1 MHSFAWLLPL
11 FLSQVGALGVQ
22 QRSSGW
28 ITSARHVNART
39 VIFGLRAGEAATAAA
54 IVEDDAADESGAD
67 ATADGVLD
75 TDSATD
81 HDLAGGEASETEDAA
96 DPATGSTGAEE
107 DAAAEAVDADGG
119 NVLESM
125 KEIASDAVKGTEDAF
140 KTLEEDVQRTM
151 VAFPATTRAL
161 LSGGCF
167 AVGDGIAQKI
177 VSGKHRFSAKRC
189 LRLSG
194 FGLLASGVLFRLCR
208 SSFRDDGA
216 LAGAAVTAVVRRVVI
231 DELIL
236 IPMLLLTYFAYVGIT
251 AGHAPQEVVE
261 KIEADMPQA
270 MLTSLIVMPALQFLD
285 HNTAAGKTRVL
296 LTAIAMVVYATYL
309 SYVGTKPL

>member
-1 MHSFAWLLPL
+1 ML
-11 FLSQVGALGVQ
+11 LSQAGALGVQ
-22 QRSSGW
+22 HRSGGW
-28 ITSARHVNART
+28 ISPAGRMNARNAA
-39 VIFGLRAGEAATAAA
+39 FALRAGDAATAAA
-54 IVEDDAADESGAD
+54 VVEDDVADESEPDAGADGAVDSGNAPDVDSTDATASDIDDAADLAAG
-67 ATADGVLD
+67 
-75 TDSATD
+75 SA
-81 HDLAGGEASETEDAA
+81 
-96 DPATGSTGAEE
+96 GAEA
-107 DAAAEAVDADGG
+107 DAAAEAADADGG

-216 LAGAAVTAVVRRVVI
+216 LAGAAITAVVRRVVI

-270 MLTSLIVMPALQFLD
+270 MITSLIAMPALQFLD
-285 HNTAAGKTRVL
+285 HNTAAGKKRVL
-296 LTAIAMVVYATYL
+296 LTAVAMVVYATYL
-309 SYVGTKPL
+309 SYIGTKPL